1 MTNGFIHQYKD
12 PLSGRGVKKAMS
24 LGIYTFAPTEKS
36 PPAVKA
42 WNL

>member
-12 PLSGRGVKKAMS
+12 PLSGRGVKKAMA

-36 PPAVKA
+36 PPAVKD